1 MFSKEPTYHHEK
13 SVDPYITTPRH
24 WQIGRDSFE
33 LFDGIV
39 GLAFSPRLA
48 TVYYQPLATD
58 RLYSVPTS
66 ALRAGPLNSGD
77 TLPVKLIGRK
87 SSPGIGLAVDPR
99 TDTILFSPLTE
110 TAVAAW
116 QPQTNSQ
123 R

>member
-1 MFSKEPTYHHEK
+1 MFCCK
-13 SVDPYITTPRH
+13 
-24 WQIGRDSFE
+24 QIGRDMFE

-58 RLYSVPTS
+58 RLFSVPTS
-66 ALRAGPLNSGD
+66 ALRSGPPSPGD
-77 TLPVKLIGRK
+77 PLPVTLIGRK
-87 SSPGIGLAVDPR
+87 SSQGIGLSVDPR
-99 TDTILFSPLTE
+99 DDSIIFSPLTE
-110 TAVAAW
+110 TAVASW